1 MQKICF
7 LRSCPNPR
15 NKIENLISTL
25 CHMSEEKVMTID
37 EFLVDSIP
45 KSLVYAE
52 SGPTLTVV
60 PEYYDRQPKHVIH
73 R

>member
-15 NKIENLISTL
+15 NKID
-25 CHMSEEKVMTID
+25 MTID

-60 PEYYDRQPKHVIH
+60 PEYYHRQPKQIIQWTGFIDECKGSVF
-73 R
+73 